1 MNAVPQS
8 RWLHPHRLI
17 PLFLA
22 IALALGWAPP
32 LQAAPLQPTVNV
44 GFRLEN
50 IHGFSAKEKTYSAEG
65 SLWLTFDAA
74 VREQLQREQLRIID
88 LIRFYNLIQP
98 WNSRI
103 EPLSQEPIALPNG
116 RYTQGYRFSG
126 LFYSDDIN
134 YYGSPFGELP
144 LSFILESKS
153 DSAQGLLR
161 QIQLQ
166 VMPGGGEVGSR
177 AGLSGYN
184 LRDWNFYDRDYQRQ
198 SRISHGLSTQVD
210 RVIFDITYAA
220 DTWAALVKWILP
232 LAIVMLI
239 MLLTP
244 NLSSFLGSD
253 RIAVPPV
260 VLLTL
265 VFMQQAY
272 RETLP
277 TLPYLTFLDG
287 LYAFSSI
294 VTLAFFITF
303 IWGCNLMEKTPEGDR
318 PRIALRIDRR
328 DRQVQWVSLAGYG
341 LLTLLGWWQF

>member
-1 MNAVPQS
+1 M
-8 RWLHPHRLI
+8 
-17 PLFLA
+17 LA
-22 IALALGWAPP
+22 ATP
-32 LQAAPLQPTVNV
+32 QPTLNV
-44 GFRLEN
+44 GMRLEN
-50 IHGFSAKEKTYSAEG
+50 IYGFSAKDKTYSAEG
-65 SLWLTFDAA
+65 SIWLTFDAP
-74 VREQLQREQLRIID
+74 LQEELLRDQITAID

-103 EPLSQEPIALPNG
+103 EPLSQEPIPLPGG
-116 RYTQGYRFSG
+116 RYTQGYRFTG

-144 LSFILESKS
+144 LSIILESKS
-153 DSAQGLLR
+153 DSARGLLR
-161 QIQLQ
+161 RVQLKAL
-166 VMPGGGEVGSR
+166 PGSGEVGSR

-184 LRDWNFYDRDYQRQ
+184 LKDWKLYDRDYQRQ
-198 SRISHGLSTQVD
+198 SRISHGLSTSVD

-244 NLSSFLGSD
+244 NLSSVLGSD
-253 RIAVPPV
+253 RLAVPPV
-260 VLLTL
+260 VLLTI

-294 VTLAFFITF
+294 VTLAFFLTF
-303 IWGCNLMEKTPEGDR
+303 IWGCNLMERTPESDR
-318 PRIALRIDRR
+318 PRIAHRIDRR
-328 DRQVQWVSLAGYG
+328 DRQVQMVSLTGYG